1 MPVTKAVC
9 GHNIEKHA
17 GAAGQGTAPNPINA
31 IIKAAL
37 KFARVAKDVD
47 DSLKKYAAQK
57 CPAGCAVK
65 TPKKPAPEYSDFYF
79 RVTFLPPKPP
89 GRLRGE
95 WSCVIGMQGKVEFDC
110 DEVSG

>member
-9 GHNIEKHA
+9 GHNMQKHA
-17 GAAGQGTAPNPINA
+17 GAGGQGTARDPITA

-37 KFARVAKDVD
+37 RFARVAKDVD

-57 CPAGCAVK
+57 CPADCPVK
-65 TPKKPAPEYSDFYF
+65 TPKKPVPEYSDFYF
-79 RVTFLPPKPP
+79 RVTFLPPKLP
-89 GRLRGE
+89 GRPRGE